1 MSSQA
6 RETSAPDSRK
16 RITGSPSRPP
26 HCAYNGLARK
36 IHHQLHVAHIELETE
51 HETETTQVPR
61 HHVNTSGAPDAD
73 AVSLR
78 GPRQRDP
85 SADCT
90 SHRDDERSPALIIEI
105 ANALRRSDALM
116 ATFANAPSEEV
127 TRQYLEAFA
136 SAMTIEQAERFVEV
150 TKDKHFEVTGTRDD
164 GQPMVE
170 LTEGPPEVDSTSS
183 ESCCK
188 CWRARV
194 AFMAWWTAFYSIC
207 GGVGAAA
214 GAAFPPAAAGGI
226 IAGCC
231 LGTAIMGTLPNF
243 DDSCT

>member
-1 MSSQA
+1 MKQKPH
-6 RETSAPDSRK
+6 RFLGITS
-16 RITGSPSRPP
+16 TL
-26 HCAYNGLARK
+26 LA
-36 IHHQLHVAHIELETE
+36 LLT
-51 HETETTQVPR
+51 
-61 HHVNTSGAPDAD
+61 
-73 AVSLR
+73 LM
-78 GPRQRDP
+78 P
-85 SADCT
+85 SAYADPASET
-90 SHRDDERSPALIIEI
+90 PAPTAPATATTKDPALITEI
-105 ANALRRSDALM
+105 ANTLRRSDALM

-207 GGVGAAA
+207 GGVGAEA

-226 IAGCC
+226 VAGCS

>member
-1 MSSQA
+1 M
-6 RETSAPDSRK
+6 AP
-16 RITGSPSRPP
+16 
-26 HCAYNGLARK
+26 
-36 IHHQLHVAHIELETE
+36 
-51 HETETTQVPR
+51 
-61 HHVNTSGAPDAD
+61 
-73 AVSLR
+73 
-78 GPRQRDP
+78 
-85 SADCT
+85 
-90 SHRDDERSPALIIEI
+90 
-105 ANALRRSDALM
+105 
-116 ATFANAPSEEV
+116 FANAPSEEV
-127 TRQYLEAFA
+127 TRQSLEAFA
-136 SAMTIEQAERFVEV
+136 SAMTIEQAEQFVEV

-194 AFMAWWTAFYSIC
+194 AFTAWWTAFYSIC
-207 GGVGAAA
+207 GSVGAAS

-243 DDSCT
+243 DDSCA